1 MIKLD
6 QFKMNPLEEKI
17 LGRLVRAAAPKMIA
31 EFGCGLTTRFWAQQT
46 EAQIVTWDNYPEWI
60 AEVQELFRGEPWLKR
75 IDFHRYTV
83 TPEGRRSVE
92 KDPVP
97 WDGPKF
103 DFLFLDGPRS
113 AHPPNFGRSGTFR
126 FATLHAA
133 EGATIVWHDAQRPHE
148 SEMARRYLGHCARQ
162 REGSVGWC
170 RWETPRGG
178 LGQKLNRL
186 NPFA

>member
-1 MIKLD
+1 
-6 QFKMNPLEEKI
+6 MNPVEEEI
-17 LGRLVRAAAPKMIA
+17 LGRLVRAAAPRHIA

-46 EAQIVTWDNYPEWI
+46 EAQIATWDNYPEWI
-60 AEVQELFRGEPWLKR
+60 AEVRELFRGEPWLSR

-83 TPEGRRSVE
+83 TPEGAREVE
-92 KDPVP
+92 KDAVP
-97 WDGPKF
+97 WDGAKF

-133 EGATIVWHDAQRPHE
+133 EGAMIVWHDAQRPHE
-148 SEMARRYLGHCARQ
+148 REMARRYFGHCARH

-170 RWETPRGG
+170 RWESPRGG
-178 LGQKLNRL
+178 VRQGLNRL